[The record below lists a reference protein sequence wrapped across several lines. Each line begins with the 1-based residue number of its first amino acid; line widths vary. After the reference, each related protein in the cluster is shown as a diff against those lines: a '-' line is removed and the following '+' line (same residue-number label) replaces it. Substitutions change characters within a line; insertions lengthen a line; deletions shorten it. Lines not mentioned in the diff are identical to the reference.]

1 MNNRLYCTF
10 VEPNEINEISKKIQ
24 SSYKVLFDKIFV
36 LESLDGEKVM
46 LTYNVDLGNSNGEF
60 AIGNTILVHRKK
72 QTNTLYTINALNEL
86 IKSLNNGVLDKS
98 YSINWD
104 DYKNCI
110 LLVQADG
117 YKKIKKENH
126 KEMTKAKLF
135 NYLIQS
141 KETDQNMY
149 TLSVIHTALKKF
161 KTKIVLYNYD
171 AFVFDFCDVEYDG
184 LFKTLEHIVSD
195 EYPISIKKGNHYG
208 ALYEI

>member
-10 VEPNEINEISKKIQ
+10 VELNEVKEISEKIQ

-36 LESLDGEKVM
+36 LESLDGDKIM

-110 LLVQADG
+110 LLIQTEGFNRIDTKV
-117 YKKIKKENH
+117 KEIIN
-126 KEMTKAKLF
+126 
-135 NYLIQS
+135 
-141 KETDQNMY
+141 
-149 TLSVIHTALKKF
+149 LK
-161 KTKIVLYNYD
+161 
-171 AFVFDFCDVEYDG
+171 
-184 LFKTLEHIVSD
+184 
-195 EYPISIKKGNHYG
+195 
-208 ALYEI
+208 